1 MFIRLA
7 KAVLVLQIGL
17 FALLVGVDN
26 IIDYNSNFEFVQHV
40 MSMDTTFPDNA
51 LMGRAITDPALHHLA
66 YALIIATEIVTGLLC
81 IVGAAWLFRHIS
93 ATSVRFQQAKSLA
106 VCGLTLGFTLWFFGF
121 LTIGGEWFQMWQ
133 SEKWNGQQAAFRF
146 IACIGVVLTI
156 LLLPDS
162 DPPAV
167 APERDTE

>member
-7 KAVLVLQIGL
+7 KVVLVLQIGL

-26 IIDYNSNFEFVQHV
+26 IIDYDSNFQFVRHV
-40 MSMDTTFPDNA
+40 LSMDTTFPGNA

-66 YALIIATEIVTGLLC
+66 YALIIAAEIITGLLC
-81 IVGAAWLFRHIS
+81 IAGAAWLFRHIS
-93 ATSVRFQQAKSLA
+93 ASPVRFQQAKSLA

-133 SEKWNGQQAAFRF
+133 SQQWNGQQAAFRF
-146 IACIGVVLTI
+146 IVCIGVVLAI

-162 DPPAV
+162 DPPA
-167 APERDTE
+167 ATPERDTE